1 MQIAVDEGV
10 NVGIARYGYIENAQR
25 VTSAH
30 NHRVDLNFDCTKA
43 GCGNDGLSKSRE
55 V

>member
-1 MQIAVDEGV
+1 MQLAVDEGV
-10 NVGIARYGYIENAQR
+10 NVGIARYACIENAQ
-25 VTSAH
+25 
-30 NHRVDLNFDCTKA
+30 NHQGDLNFNCTKA